1 MQGRINLQYF
11 FLFVVVSRLIL
22 IDLSLFSFAAII
34 ISIYQFALLFLS
46 INHIIPFRH
55 LFGSLMCLQLL
66 IGPMFAYNGLDR
78 FQDGLYKMQVP
89 ESEYFSYV
97 LPAVLAFLL
106 GLNLMTKNLAG
117 ERLNSES
124 LKSFVRDNPELP
136 YYLIGIGFVS
146 SFLSEF
152 FGSELSFVFV
162 LLGGLKF
169 VGLFLIILGD
179 HGIKPVTLA
188 VVYGSIIVSSL
199 GVGMFHDLITWL
211 IFLAIIYALKYKPNN
226 LIKSLLL
233 LLLVSVVVVI
243 QQLKGDYR
251 EATWRRGEQASVET
265 VAKTIESSRQKTDPF
280 SFESFGKSNL
290 RINQGYIIT
299 NIMITVP
306 DRVPFENGTE
316 LLKILE
322 AAFLPRI
329 IAPDKLQAGDRDIFM
344 KYTGIMLQQGTS
356 MGLSS
361 VGDAYINFGVLGGWV
376 FMFFYGM
383 FFNFA
388 LKRLGN
394 LSSTYP
400 IIPLLATIVF
410 YYPIRPDCE
419 LQTIMGHL
427 IKSIFL
433 IMVMLFIWKR
443 LFKSKLVTS

>member
-1 MQGRINLQYF
+1 MKARVNLQYF
-11 FLFVVVSRLIL
+11 ILFMVISRLVL
-22 IDLSLFSFAAII
+22 IDLSLFSYIAIMV
-34 ISIYQFALLFLS
+34 SAYQFALLFLS
-46 INHIIPFRH
+46 INHVIPFRY

-66 IGPMFAYNGLDR
+66 IGPMFAYNGLDK
-78 FQDGLYKMQVP
+78 FQDGLYKMQIP
-89 ESEYFSYV
+89 EFEYFSYV
-97 LPAVLAFLL
+97 LPAVIAFLI
-106 GLNLMTKNLAG
+106 GLNFMSKNLAG
-117 ERLNSES
+117 ERPDSER
-124 LKSFVRDNPELP
+124 LKTFVRENPELS
-136 YYLIGIGFVS
+136 YYLIGIGFIS

-188 VVYGSIIVSSL
+188 LVYGSIILSSL

-226 LIKSLLL
+226 LVKSLLL
-233 LLLVSVVVVI
+233 LVLVTVVVLI

-251 EATWRRGEQASVET
+251 EATWRRGEQATVET
-265 VAKTIESSRQKTDPF
+265 VAKTIESSRQKSDPF
-280 SFESFGKSNL
+280 SYESFGKSNL

-306 DRVPFENGTE
+306 DRVPFENGVE
-316 LLKILE
+316 LYKILE
-322 AAFLPRI
+322 AALLPRI

-361 VGDAYINFGVLGGWV
+361 VGDAYINFGVIGGWV
-376 FMFFYGM
+376 FMFFYGL
-383 FFNFA
+383 FFNVV
-388 LKRLGN
+388 LKRMGS
-394 LSSTYP
+394 LSLIYP

-419 LQTIMGHL
+419 LQTILGHL
-427 IKSIFL
+427 IKSVFL
-433 IMVMLFIWKR
+433 LMVMLFIWKR
-443 LFKSKLVTS
+443 LFKIRMAAS